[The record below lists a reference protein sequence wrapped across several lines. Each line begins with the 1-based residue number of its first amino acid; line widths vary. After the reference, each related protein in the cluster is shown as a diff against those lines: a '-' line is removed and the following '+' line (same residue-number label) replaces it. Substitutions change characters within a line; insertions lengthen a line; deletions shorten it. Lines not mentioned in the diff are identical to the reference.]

1 MESNEAK
8 DIEEEM
14 KRRIHDWR
22 EISDDLVASGDT
34 YAAISL
40 LQSVIRYLHTTD
52 LSDRVLRSAIALS
65 HLSRLYASIRPV
77 FLVDDIAPKAS
88 KSQVS
93 SSVGDAKIV
102 EDDRPSPSSDS
113 VDEASVQTGNLD
125 HSRGSAKRAQSYI
138 GSWDDDDEDWET
150 RTDLLPCD
158 FVRRK
163 REQQYLAEGKE
174 TKFRTTRQYGRGK
187 FAWTKRESCS
197 DKLSDS
203 STIINDTNSKDASQV
218 LEAENAPQ
226 VLEAENAPQVLEA
239 ENAPQVLE
247 AENAPQVLEAETAPQ
262 VLEAE
267 NAPHVLEGEDAS
279 HVLQGEDTPQV
290 LQGEDAPQVLQ
301 GEDAPQVLKGEHAP
315 QVLQGEDAPQ
325 VLQGEDVP
333 QVLQGEDAPQVLQG
347 EDAPQVLQAEDAPQ
361 VLKHYSTQHVLVLA
375 DLPPTTRT
383 IELERLLG
391 RCMNSGVLLRWVNE
405 SVVVVVFQTPS
416 AALEALNRI
425 RSPFTARIL
434 DENDTLLSSISP
446 SDLEPAKLR
455 PKTDVRIARRLIA
468 QGLGL
473 RFPDFPTAFAM
484 KGLRKL
490 EEGTTS

>member
-1 MESNEAK
+1 MESIEAK
-8 DIEEEM
+8 EIEEEM
-14 KRRIHDWR
+14 QRRIHDWR

-40 LQSVIRYLHTTD
+40 IQSVIRYLHTTD
-52 LSDRVLRSAIALS
+52 LSDRVLRLAIALS
-65 HLSRLYASIRPV
+65 HLSSLYASISPV
-77 FLVDDIAPKAS
+77 FLVDDIEPKAS

-125 HSRGSAKRAQSYI
+125 HIRESTNRAQSYI

-150 RTDLLPCD
+150 RTDRLPCD

-163 REQQYLAEGKE
+163 REQQYLAEFRGKE
-174 TKFRTTRQYGRGK
+174 TKYRTTRQYGKGK
-187 FAWTKRESCS
+187 FVWRKCEPCS

-226 VLEAENAPQVLEA
+226 VLEGEHAPQVLK
-239 ENAPQVLE
+239 
-247 AENAPQVLEAETAPQ
+247 
-262 VLEAE
+262 
-267 NAPHVLEGEDAS
+267 GEDS
-279 HVLQGEDTPQV
+279 PQV
-290 LQGEDAPQVLQ
+290 LQGEDSPQVF
-301 GEDAPQVLKGEHAP
+301 
-315 QVLQGEDAPQ
+315 
-325 VLQGEDVP
+325 
-333 QVLQGEDAPQVLQG
+333 
-347 EDAPQVLQAEDAPQ
+347 PQVLQAKDAPR
-361 VLKHYSTQHVLVLA
+361 VLKHYGTRHVLVLA
-375 DLPPTTRT
+375 DLPPSTRT

-455 PKTDVRIARRLIA
+455 PKTDVRTARRLIA

-473 RFPDFPTAFAM
+473 RFPDFPTAFAL

>member
-8 DIEEEM
+8 EIEEEM

-40 LQSVIRYLHTTD
+40 VQSVIRYLHTTD

-226 VLEAENAPQVLEA
+226 VLKGEDTSQVLEA

-247 AENAPQVLEAETAPQ
+247 GEDAPQVL
-262 VLEAE
+262 
-267 NAPHVLEGEDAS
+267 HGEDA
-279 HVLQGEDTPQV
+279 PQV

-301 GEDAPQVLKGEHAP
+301 GEDAPQVLKGEH
-315 QVLQGEDAPQ
+315 
-325 VLQGEDVP
+325 
-333 QVLQGEDAPQVLQG
+333 APQVLQG

>member
-8 DIEEEM
+8 EIEEEM

-40 LQSVIRYLHTTD
+40 VQSVIRYLHTTD

-226 VLEAENAPQVLEA
+226 VLKGEDTSQVLEAENAPQVLEA

-247 AENAPQVLEAETAPQ
+247 AENAPQVLEAENAPQ
-262 VLEAE
+262 
-267 NAPHVLEGEDAS
+267 VLEGEDA
-279 HVLQGEDTPQV
+279 
-290 LQGEDAPQVLQ
+290 
-301 GEDAPQVLKGEHAP
+301 
-315 QVLQGEDAPQ
+315 
-325 VLQGEDVP
+325 P

>member
-8 DIEEEM
+8 EIEEEM

-40 LQSVIRYLHTTD
+40 VQSVIRYLHTTD

-226 VLEAENAPQVLEA
+226 VLKGEDTSQVLEAENAPQVLEA

-247 AENAPQVLEAETAPQ
+247 AENAPQVLEAENAPQ

-267 NAPHVLEGEDAS
+267 NAPQVLEGEDA
-279 HVLQGEDTPQV
+279 
-290 LQGEDAPQVLQ
+290 
-301 GEDAPQVLKGEHAP
+301 
-315 QVLQGEDAPQ
+315 
-325 VLQGEDVP
+325 P

>member
-1 MESNEAK
+1 MESIEAK
-8 DIEEEM
+8 EIEEEM
-14 KRRIHDWR
+14 QRRIHDWR

-40 LQSVIRYLHTTD
+40 IQSVIRYLHTTD
-52 LSDRVLRSAIALS
+52 LSDRVLRLAIALS
-65 HLSRLYASIRPV
+65 HLSSLYASISPV
-77 FLVDDIAPKAS
+77 FLVDDIEPKAS

-125 HSRGSAKRAQSYI
+125 HIRESTNRAQSYI

-150 RTDLLPCD
+150 RTDRLPCD

-163 REQQYLAEGKE
+163 REQQYLAEFRGKE
-174 TKFRTTRQYGRGK
+174 TKYRTTRQYGKGK
-187 FAWTKRESCS
+187 FVWRKCEPCS

-226 VLEAENAPQVLEA
+226 VLEVENAPQVLKGEDTPKVLEAENAPKVLEAENTPQVLEA
-239 ENAPQVLE
+239 EN
-247 AENAPQVLEAETAPQ
+247 
-262 VLEAE
+262 
-267 NAPHVLEGEDAS
+267 
-279 HVLQGEDTPQV
+279 
-290 LQGEDAPQVLQ
+290 
-301 GEDAPQVLKGEHAP
+301 AP

-325 VLQGEDVP
+325 VLQGEHAPQVLKGEHAPQVLKGEHAPQVLKGEDSP
-333 QVLQGEDAPQVLQG
+333 QVLQGEDSPQVF
-347 EDAPQVLQAEDAPQ
+347 PQVLQAKDAPR
-361 VLKHYSTQHVLVLA
+361 VLKHYGTRHVLVLA
-375 DLPPTTRT
+375 DLPPSTRT

-455 PKTDVRIARRLIA
+455 PKTDVRTARRLIA

-473 RFPDFPTAFAM
+473 RFPDFPTAFAL

>member
-8 DIEEEM
+8 EIEEEM

-40 LQSVIRYLHTTD
+40 VQSVIRYLHTTD

-226 VLEAENAPQVLEA
+226 VLKGEDTSQVLEAENAPQVLEA

-247 AENAPQVLEAETAPQ
+247 AENAPQVLE
-262 VLEAE
+262 
-267 NAPHVLEGEDAS
+267 
-279 HVLQGEDTPQV
+279 
-290 LQGEDAPQVLQ
+290 
-301 GEDAPQVLKGEHAP
+301 
-315 QVLQGEDAPQ
+315 
-325 VLQGEDVP
+325 
-333 QVLQGEDAPQVLQG
+333 GEDAPQVLQG

>member
-8 DIEEEM
+8 EIEEEM

-40 LQSVIRYLHTTD
+40 VQSVIRYLHTTD

-226 VLEAENAPQVLEA
+226 VLKGEDTSQVLEAENAPQVLEAENAPQVLEAENAPQVLEA

-267 NAPHVLEGEDAS
+267 NAPQVLE
-279 HVLQGEDTPQV
+279 
-290 LQGEDAPQVLQ
+290 
-301 GEDAPQVLKGEHAP
+301 
-315 QVLQGEDAPQ
+315 
-325 VLQGEDVP
+325 
-333 QVLQGEDAPQVLQG
+333 GEDAPQVLQG

>member
-8 DIEEEM
+8 EIEEEM

-40 LQSVIRYLHTTD
+40 VQSVIRYLHTTD

-226 VLEAENAPQVLEA
+226 VLKGEDTSQVLEA

-247 AENAPQVLEAETAPQ
+247 AENAPQVLEAE
-262 VLEAE
+262 
-267 NAPHVLEGEDAS
+267 N
-279 HVLQGEDTPQV
+279 
-290 LQGEDAPQVLQ
+290 
-301 GEDAPQVLKGEHAP
+301 
-315 QVLQGEDAPQ
+315 
-325 VLQGEDVP
+325 
-333 QVLQGEDAPQVLQG
+333 APQVLQG

>member
-8 DIEEEM
+8 EIEEEM

-40 LQSVIRYLHTTD
+40 VQSVIRYLHTTD

-226 VLEAENAPQVLEA
+226 VLKGEDTSQVLEA

-247 AENAPQVLEAETAPQ
+247 
-262 VLEAE
+262 
-267 NAPHVLEGEDAS
+267 
-279 HVLQGEDTPQV
+279 
-290 LQGEDAPQVLQ
+290 
-301 GEDAPQVLKGEHAP
+301 
-315 QVLQGEDAPQ
+315 
-325 VLQGEDVP
+325 
-333 QVLQGEDAPQVLQG
+333 GEDAPQVLQG

>member
-1 MESNEAK
+1 MESIEAK
-8 DIEEEM
+8 EIEEEM
-14 KRRIHDWR
+14 QRRIHDWR

-40 LQSVIRYLHTTD
+40 IQSVIRYLHTTD
-52 LSDRVLRSAIALS
+52 LSDRVLRLAIALS
-65 HLSRLYASIRPV
+65 HLSSLYASISPV
-77 FLVDDIAPKAS
+77 FLVDDIEPKAS

-125 HSRGSAKRAQSYI
+125 HIRESTNRAQSYI

-150 RTDLLPCD
+150 RTDRLPCD

-163 REQQYLAEGKE
+163 REQQYLAEFRGKE
-174 TKFRTTRQYGRGK
+174 TKYRTTRQYGKGK
-187 FAWTKRESCS
+187 FVWRKCEPCS

-226 VLEAENAPQVLEA
+226 VLEVENAPQVLKGEDTPKVLEAENAPKVLEAENTPQVLEA
-239 ENAPQVLE
+239 EN
-247 AENAPQVLEAETAPQ
+247 
-262 VLEAE
+262 
-267 NAPHVLEGEDAS
+267 
-279 HVLQGEDTPQV
+279 
-290 LQGEDAPQVLQ
+290 
-301 GEDAPQVLKGEHAP
+301 AP

-325 VLQGEDVP
+325 VLQGEH
-333 QVLQGEDAPQVLQG
+333 APQVL
-347 EDAPQVLQAEDAPQ
+347 E
-361 VLKHYSTQHVLVLA
+361 HYGTRHVLVLA
-375 DLPPTTRT
+375 DLPPSTRT

-455 PKTDVRIARRLIA
+455 PKTDVRTARRLIA

-473 RFPDFPTAFAM
+473 RFPDFPTAFAL

>member
-8 DIEEEM
+8 EIEEEM

-40 LQSVIRYLHTTD
+40 VQSVIRYLHTTD

-226 VLEAENAPQVLEA
+226 VLKGEDTSQVLEAENAPQVLEAENAPQVLEAENAPQVLEA

-267 NAPHVLEGEDAS
+267 NAPQVLEGEDA
-279 HVLQGEDTPQV
+279 
-290 LQGEDAPQVLQ
+290 
-301 GEDAPQVLKGEHAP
+301 
-315 QVLQGEDAPQ
+315 
-325 VLQGEDVP
+325 P